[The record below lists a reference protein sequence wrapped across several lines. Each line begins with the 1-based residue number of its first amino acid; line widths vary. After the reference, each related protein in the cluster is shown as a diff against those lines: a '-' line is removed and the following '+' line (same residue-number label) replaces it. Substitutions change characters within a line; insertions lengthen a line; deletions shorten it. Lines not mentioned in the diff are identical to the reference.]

1 MLALDLGVR
10 FLGVPACEVLGDPLL
25 CRPLIL
31 NVILGEIEVLGD
43 RASPEDGEKLEAS

>member
-10 FLGVPACEVLGDPLL
+10 FLGVPDCEVLGETLL

-31 NVILGEIEVLGD
+31 KVTLGETEVLGD
-43 RASPEDGEKLEAS
+43 RASPADGEKLEGS